1 MVLLFAMQQTVK
13 TVKSIT
19 EYMSNQPHEGGR
31 FGEIYTEGDFLSAIE
46 SLQPA
51 GTREIANTVG
61 CSRQNA
67 DYRLREFAEENK
79 VSAKKIG
86 NSLVWTRSEE
96 KI

>member
-1 MVLLFAMQQTVK
+1 MQQTVK
-13 TVKSIT
+13 TVRIISG
-19 EYMSNQPHEGGR
+19 YMSNQPHEGGR
-31 FGEIYTEGDFLSAIE
+31 FGEIYTEDDFLGAIE

-51 GTREIANTVG
+51 GTQEIANTVG